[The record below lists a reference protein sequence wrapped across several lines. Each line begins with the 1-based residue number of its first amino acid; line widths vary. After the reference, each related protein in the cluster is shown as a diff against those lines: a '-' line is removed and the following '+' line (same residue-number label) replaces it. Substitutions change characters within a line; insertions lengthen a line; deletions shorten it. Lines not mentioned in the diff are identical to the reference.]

1 MAQIKCLDTYALI
14 EISNG
19 NAKFMKYLDLDFVIT
34 DLILAEFYAV
44 ILREYNEET
53 ANYWYK
59 KLEPYSISVDKLI
72 LIEAIKF
79 KYKHRKTNI
88 SFFDSVGYM
97 FSLKNNYLFVTG
109 DKEFENFNNVEFLK
123 K

>member
-1 MAQIKCLDTYALI
+1 MVKIKCLDTYALI

-19 NAKFMKYLDLDFVIT
+19 NQKFMKYLDLDFVIT
-34 DLILAEFYAV
+34 DLILVEFYAV

-53 ANYWYK
+53 ADYWYK
-59 KLEPYSISVDKLI
+59 KLESYSVSIEKLI

-88 SFFDSVGYM
+88 SFFDSVGYI
-97 FSLKNNYLFVTG
+97 FSLKNNYFFVTG
-109 DKEFENFNNVEFLK
+109 DKEFENFDNVEFMK